1 MMSVPAEVYSA
12 GACVRRHLQRVIQ
25 ASSRGTRYFGLDF
38 KDIEICI
45 GSNQARLVPETKILQ
60 IRSQPC
66 ARLLRAPS
74 ISQFHATG
82 GQCRRRPV
90 TSKEWY
96 SLAAPTRRYSREKAA
111 AARPAKHTSKAKGF
125 SPAICASLTG
135 RGFLPHKRSTT
146 DKTTCI
152 APHPTRKN
160 LHPRE
165 EEAVYR
171 QLLPPA

>member
-1 MMSVPAEVYSA
+1 MPTVMMMMIGEGEEAAAQAYCRHTETCSRRQGEEAATLNCVCSKRFH
-12 GACVRRHLQRVIQ
+12 ACKESTVSRTNLSTASLQWCPQESHPQRVMQ
-25 ASSRGTRYFGLDF
+25 ASSSGTRYFGLDF

-111 AARPAKHTSKAKGF
+111 AARPAVHTSN
-125 SPAICASLTG
+125 T
-135 RGFLPHKRSTT
+135 
-146 DKTTCI
+146 
-152 APHPTRKN
+152 
-160 LHPRE
+160 
-165 EEAVYR
+165 
-171 QLLPPA
+171 

>member
-1 MMSVPAEVYSA
+1 MSVPAEVYSA

-38 KDIEICI
+38 NDIGICI
-45 GSNQARLVPETKILQ
+45 GSNQARLVPETKIRQ

-96 SLAAPTRRYSREKAA
+96 SLAAATRRYSRDKAA
-111 AARPAKHTSKAKGF
+111 AARPAVHTSNTKGI
-125 SPAICASLTG
+125 SPGFCASLTRCG
-135 RGFLPHKRSTT
+135 CLPHKRSTT
-146 DKTTCI
+146 DISTCI
-152 APHPTRKN
+152 AAHPTRKT
-160 LHPRE
+160 LDPRE